1 METQSDDSDEI
12 APVQSLPAANT
23 TAASAQQAQARSG
36 NTLSRPRGTGR
47 GLGWSD
53 EELTALV
60 QGYDIGSN
68 PIVGAGQ
75 TAEKYADRIR
85 AAFLV
90 KLPPGACSA
99 TGTKC
104 ALDNRRWAGRQAAA
118 CLRKYKEVVRNCTRV
133 YELRKRIDGL
143 QLTGGPSSYD
153 LDRVSIDLFNNVVT
167 IGNRELIYTIAST
180 PEFNVGR
187 FECAAQYEF

>member
-1 METQSDDSDEI
+1 MRWCAESVSTAKNPVVSRVASSGRMETQSDESDEI
-12 APVQSLPAANT
+12 APVQSLPATNT

-36 NTLSRPRGTGR
+36 NTLSRPRGTWR

-53 EELTALV
+53 GELTALVV
-60 QGYDIGSN
+60 QGYDIGSD

-104 ALDNRRWAGRQAAA
+104 VLDNR
-118 CLRKYKEVVRNCTRV
+118 
-133 YELRKRIDGL
+133 
-143 QLTGGPSSYD
+143 
-153 LDRVSIDLFNNVVT
+153 
-167 IGNRELIYTIAST
+167 
-180 PEFNVGR
+180 
-187 FECAAQYEF
+187 

>member
-1 METQSDDSDEI
+1 VQTYALLCRVSEYREEPSRISCRFLRRTETQSDHSDEI
-12 APVQSLPAANT
+12 APVQSLPATNT

-36 NTLSRPRGTGR
+36 DTPSTPREAGR

-53 EELTALV
+53 EELTAVVV
-60 QGYDIGSN
+60 QGYDIGSDT
-68 PIVGAGQ
+68 IVGAGQ

-104 ALDNRRWAGRQAAA
+104 ALDNRRWTGRQAAA
-118 CLRKYKEVVRNCTRV
+118 CLRKY
-133 YELRKRIDGL
+133 
-143 QLTGGPSSYD
+143 
-153 LDRVSIDLFNNVVT
+153 
-167 IGNRELIYTIAST
+167 
-180 PEFNVGR
+180 
-187 FECAAQYEF
+187 